1 MQWIV
6 ADKISWNVCQQM
18 LKAKVMQTEEQLAY
32 AHTLLL
38 TIAHKMKYDESY
50 RFEQEGEDEATFQEF
65 RWRC

>member
-1 MQWIV
+1 
-6 ADKISWNVCQQM
+6 M

-65 RWRC
+65 R